1 MIDNESQLTRST
13 NKSPSIYNGRV
24 QTHKRLLYINN
35 LELFKLAAINMP
47 KCKLLPLMP
56 IELQVE
62 SIDVNRMRS
71 KYITLIMGVWKA
83 YTKFI
88 FNSTCTIMGTFTDKG
103 EMVPGHEL
111 CDACTYEQDEEKQVN
126 PYDYPPVDYSKVA
139 QMAGYGNE

>member
-1 MIDNESQLTRST
+1 
-13 NKSPSIYNGRV
+13 V